1 MMKTVLIFTYF
12 WLFLLFT
19 SLGLALWLFLY
30 LLGAKRLRTRFTQW
44 IVQSWARHFL
54 RVVGAEVQ
62 VEGADRI
69 PREGRLCF
77 IANHQSALDIL
88 CILGYSGK
96 TPGFIA
102 KRELVWAPVLNLWM
116 LVIHCVFI
124 ERKNPKKAI
133 RAIEKGVEHVRKG
146 HPMVIFPEGTRSR
159 DGKVHEFKPGS
170 LKLATRSDAIVVP
183 VTIQGTWDVYEKTGR
198 FQPGKVRIVFHSPI
212 DTKPLTQE
220 ERRTLPE
227 VVQKIVESGFL

>member
-1 MMKTVLIFTYF
+1 MLKTVLIFTYF
-12 WLFLLFT
+12 WLFLLVT
-19 SLGLALWLFLY
+19 TVGLALWLLLY
-30 LLGAKRLRTRFTQW
+30 LLGAKGLRARFTRW

-54 RVVGAEVQ
+54 SLVGAEVQ
-62 VEGADRI
+62 VAGVDRI
-69 PREGRLCF
+69 PKEGRLCF

-88 CILGYSGK
+88 CILGYSGC

-102 KRELVWAPVLNLWM
+102 KWELVWAPILNLWM

-124 ERKNPKKAI
+124 KRRNPKKAI

-159 DGKVHEFKPGS
+159 DGKMHEFKPGS
-170 LKLATRSDAIVVP
+170 LKLATRSDAIIVP

-198 FQPGKVRIVFHSPI
+198 FKPGKVRILFHLPI
-212 DTKPLTQE
+212 DTASLTQD

-227 VVQKIVESGFL
+227 RVQKIVESGFV